1 MDSKFEDGYK
11 KYESKASEYMNDKEK
26 ANGLLKQAIHKAN
39 DKKSKLSEVWDKL
52 QLLFE
57 VFRAWIKG
65 EYKEIPTRSII
76 MIIAGILYFVSP
88 VDLVPDF
95 IAGLGLVDD
104 AAVIGFVLKSI
115 SKDLEK
121 FKSWKEQEEST

>member
-1 MDSKFEDGYK
+1 MAKDSQFEDGYK
-11 KYESKASEYMNDKEK
+11 KYESKASEYLNDKEK
-26 ANGLLKQAIHKAN
+26 ADGLLKEAIQKAN
-39 DKKSKLSEVWDKL
+39 QKKGALSNVWEKL

-57 VFRAWIKG
+57 VLRAWIKG
-65 EYKEIPTRSII
+65 DYKEIPTRSIV

-104 AAVIGFVLKSI
+104 ATVIGFILKQI
-115 SKDLEK
+115 TKDLEK
-121 FKSWKEQEEST
+121 FKLWKERIE